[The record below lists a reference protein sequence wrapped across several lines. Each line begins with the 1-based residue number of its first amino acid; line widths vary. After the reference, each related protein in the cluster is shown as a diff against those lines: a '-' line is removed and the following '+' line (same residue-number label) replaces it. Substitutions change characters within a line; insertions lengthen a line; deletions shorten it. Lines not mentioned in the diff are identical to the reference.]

1 MLLYRPG
8 EEDPV
13 EALYDRYADMLY
25 RVALSMLKNR
35 EDAEDAVQ
43 SVFEKYMLH
52 PHLFLSAEH
61 EKAWM
66 LRVTI
71 NQCRDAL
78 RRRSQRAALPLDE
91 VAGTGV
97 WDHHSEV
104 LDVLQRLPEEYRLPL
119 TLYYFED
126 CTIEEIARTMQLGL
140 SAVKM
145 RLQRGRAMLRKEL
158 KGDDC
163 HA

>member
-1 MLLYRPG
+1 MLLYIPG

-43 SVFEKYMLH
+43 SVFEKYVLH
-52 PHLFLSAEH
+52 PRLFLSAEH

-78 RRRSQRAALPLDE
+78 RRRSQRA
-91 VAGTGV
+91 
-97 WDHHSEV
+97 
-104 LDVLQRLPEEYRLPL
+104 RR
-119 TLYYFED
+119 
-126 CTIEEIARTMQLGL
+126 C
-140 SAVKM
+140 
-145 RLQRGRAMLRKEL
+145 
-158 KGDDC
+158 
-163 HA
+163 